1 MNNTELK
8 ALVEK
13 CNAYIA
19 SKFTTIR
26 HPRVQIDSFGA
37 YTSKYEGRRPAESI
51 VWCMTDRIEVK
62 AEEVYRRNA
71 TSENCS
77 ISVCAF
83 RWCENN
89 GTTIASI
96 KFRADQKWETMTRK
110 MDAIIAAATE
120 AQDNWT
126 PEEAFTHY
134 EPGERCQCTWDVFNY
149 YNKDEAIAKIQSLT
163 DLHFNVFT
171 GEQTLEAQVA
181 LQVAEVEKLFA

>member
-19 SKFTTIR
+19 SKFTAIR
-26 HPRVQIDSFGA
+26 HPRVKVDSFGA
-37 YTSKYEGRRPAESI
+37 YTGKYEGCRPAESI

-62 AEEVYRRNA
+62 AAEVYRRNA

-77 ISVCAF
+77 IDVYATC
-83 RWCENN
+83 WCDCS
-89 GTTIASI
+89 GTTIAKI
-96 KFRADQKWETMTRK
+96 KFRAEQKWETMTRK

-126 PEEAFTHY
+126 PEEAFTHQ
-134 EPGERCQCTWDVFNY
+134 EPGEHCQCTWDVFNY
-149 YNKDEAIAKIQSLT
+149 YNKDEAIAKVKSLT
-163 DLHFNVFT
+163 DLHFNVFR